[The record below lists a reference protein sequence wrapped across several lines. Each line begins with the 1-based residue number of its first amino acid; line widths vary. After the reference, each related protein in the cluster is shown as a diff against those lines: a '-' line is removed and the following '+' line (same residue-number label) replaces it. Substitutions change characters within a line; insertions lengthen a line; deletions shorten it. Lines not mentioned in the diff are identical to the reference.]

1 MCFSRVKPM
10 MNSEEMCGGLTGYTR
25 QRLLM
30 FQTLSADD
38 EMSIREL
45 SRFSYRALQRRN
57 DIATLQSST

>member
-1 MCFSRVKPM
+1 MFFFRVKPM

-45 SRFSYRALQRRN
+45 PRFLYRAFAKKKRHCYF
-57 DIATLQSST
+57 TK